1 MNQVYTNVD
10 LHYRSSELDQKQQKV
25 GAFFQILTLLDVQ
38 SSTEASDY
46 RLMLVNGKYF
56 YFGLSF

>member
-25 GAFFQILTLLDVQ
+25 GAFFSNFDALGCSKLH
-38 SSTEASDY
+38 
-46 RLMLVNGKYF
+46 
-56 YFGLSF
+56 